1 MATDGQQLPEV
12 GVRRYDASTGLSGCS
27 HHVEVG
33 GAEQIQIADV
43 NGIMSGVAHQL
54 RYSARQRL
62 VDEEPHPAAGSGSSR
77 SSTAAAA

>member
-1 MATDGQQLPEV
+1 MANSSPKSVSADTTYRPDS
-12 GVRRYDASTGLSGCS
+12 RACS

-33 GAEQIQIADV
+33 GAEQIQIADL
-43 NGIMSGVAHQL
+43 NGIMSGVAHLL